1 MDVILK
7 QELASFS
14 LLRAILC
21 RRNVMKCKNLKED
34 KVADYK
40 SPIDYVYFISNNN
53 LYAEADSSD

>member
-1 MDVILK
+1 
-7 QELASFS
+7 
-14 LLRAILC
+14 
-21 RRNVMKCKNLKED
+21 MKCKNLKED